1 MKPPRGNVRRFHFW
15 PLNFLSLCPFCGVHG
30 GGGSGDF
37 FFVMA
42 TVEVACVCLEIV
54 EMATIPI
61 TKRGAEKLKAEL
73 HRLKT
78 VDRPAVIAAIS
89 EARAQGD
96 LSENAEYEAA
106 KDRQGFIEGRIQE
119 VEGKLS
125 AAQIIDPAAL
135 DAGGRVVFG
144 ATVELED
151 EDTGDAVTYQ
161 IVGEDEADIKLGLVN
176 ISSPIAR
183 ALIGKEE
190 GDTAEVQ
197 APGGLRR
204 YEVVKVRYV

>member
-1 MKPPRGNVRRFHFW
+1 
-15 PLNFLSLCPFCGVHG
+15 
-30 GGGSGDF
+30 
-37 FFVMA
+37 
-42 TVEVACVCLEIV
+42 
-54 EMATIPI
+54 MATIPI

-78 VDRPAVIAAIS
+78 VDRPAVIAAIA

-96 LSENAEYEAA
+96 LSENAEYDAA
-106 KDRQGFIEGRIQE
+106 KERQGFIEGRIQE
-119 VEGKLS
+119 IEGKLS
-125 AAQIIDPAAL
+125 HAQIIDPSAL

-151 EDTGDAVTYQ
+151 EASGDAVTYQ
-161 IVGEDEADIKLGLVN
+161 IVGEDEADIKLGLIN

-190 GDTAEVQ
+190 GDTAVVQ
-197 APGGLRR
+197 APGGERR
-204 YEVVKVRYV
+204 YEIVAVKYI

>member
-1 MKPPRGNVRRFHFW
+1 
-15 PLNFLSLCPFCGVHG
+15 
-30 GGGSGDF
+30 
-37 FFVMA
+37 
-42 TVEVACVCLEIV
+42 
-54 EMATIPI
+54 MATIPI
-61 TKRGAEKLKAEL
+61 TKRGAEKLKLEL
-73 HRLKT
+73 HKLKT
-78 VDRPAVIAAIS
+78 VDRPWVINAIA

-96 LSENAEYEAA
+96 LSENAEYEVA

-125 AAQIIDPAAL
+125 VCQIIDPVEL

-144 ATVELED
+144 ATVKLED
-151 EDTGDAVTYQ
+151 EDSGAVVTYQ

-176 ISSPIAR
+176 IGSPIAR

-197 APGGLRR
+197 APGGIKR
-204 YEVVKVRYV
+204 YEVVAVSYV